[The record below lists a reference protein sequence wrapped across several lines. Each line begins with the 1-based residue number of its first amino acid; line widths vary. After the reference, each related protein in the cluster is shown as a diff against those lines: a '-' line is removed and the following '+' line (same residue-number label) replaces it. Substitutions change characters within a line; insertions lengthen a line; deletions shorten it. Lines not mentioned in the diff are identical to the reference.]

1 MGPQNLPRFDRGHA
15 RLFLR
20 TVMSTSPTLATEQLL
35 ELLMQLK
42 KTTPDAARQILNA
55 QPQIAYALITLMV
68 SMNAID
74 IDVFQRTLT
83 SLGPSGTGAPGP
95 AAAPVPPVAS
105 AIPPYVQPQT
115 DYRTPTPPT
124 SYPPQPPSYANGQG
138 RYAASSSY
146 PPAHTPTPTQAY
158 GGGYGGYQQSAP
170 PQAPPSNP
178 ATASVANMLASIPD
192 DQKALVVQ
200 LLSLTPEQ
208 IAALPP
214 AERTNVIQLRTTLG
228 LPM

>member
-1 MGPQNLPRFDRGHA
+1 
-15 RLFLR
+15 
-20 TVMSTSPTLATEQLL
+20 MSSSPTLATEQLL

-74 IDVFQRTLT
+74 IEVFQRTLT
-83 SLGPSGTGAPGP
+83 SLGPAGISASEP
-95 AAAPVPPVAS
+95 AAASVPPVAS
-105 AIPPYVQPQT
+105 AVPPYVQPQFESQ
-115 DYRTPTPPT
+115 YRTPTPPT
-124 SYPPQPPSYANGQG
+124 SFAPQSQPYANGQG
-138 RYAASSSY
+138 RYAAPTSY
-146 PPAHTPTPTQAY
+146 APSHTPIPTQPRNA
-158 GGGYGGYQQSAP
+158 GYGSYQQPGP
-170 PQAPPSNP
+170 PQPAPQAANP
-178 ATASVANMLASIPD
+178 ATAGVAAMLASIPD
-192 DQKALVVQ
+192 EQKALVVQ

-214 AERTNVIQLRTTLG
+214 TERANVIQLRTTLG